1 MGINTR
7 WRPYVPVARRRAH
20 AARGLQTLREN
31 GTAIEPIA
39 IHGQKIARSFWGV
52 AWCRHIE
59 GFSDHANRLPRG
71 RTYVRNGA
79 VGHLAI
85 SRGTIAAVV
94 SGSALYHIAITIDPL
109 PRRRWQHLI
118 AQCTGEI
125 GSLLELL
132 QGRFSDR
139 VMAIVTDR
147 AHGLFPEPAD
157 THFSCSCPDGAVMCK
172 HVAAVLYGV
181 GARLD
186 ERPELLFVL
195 RGVDHDALIT
205 AGIDAAAVPRRGGT
219 RRRLAT
225 TDLAGVFGVAID
237 TDPQPTDEPQAG
249 APSAAIPTPVASA
262 CQQRQSPLRKGPAT
276 VTQKKTTRKRRAI
289 PRKKP

>member
-1 MGINTR
+1 MGTNTR
-7 WRPYVPVARRRAH
+7 WRSYVPVARRRAH
-20 AARGLQTLREN
+20 AARGLQALRKN
-31 GTAIEPIA
+31 GIAIEPIA

-85 SRGTIAAVV
+85 SRGTITAVG
-94 SGSALYHIAITIDPL
+94 SGSALYHITITIDPL
-109 PRRRWQHLI
+109 PGRRWQHLI

-132 QGRFSDR
+132 EGPFSDR
-139 VMAIVTDR
+139 VMTIVTDR

-172 HVAAVLYGV
+172 HIAAVLYGV

-186 ERPELLFVL
+186 ERRELLFVL

-205 AGIDAAAVPRRGGT
+205 AGIDAAALPRRGGT

-225 TDLAGVFGVAID
+225 TDLARVFGVAID
-237 TDPQPTDEPQAG
+237 VDPHPAHPPQAG
-249 APSAAIPTPVASA
+249 APSTAIPAPVSSA
-262 CQQRQSPLRKGPAT
+262 RRKRQSPRKGPT
-276 VTQKKTTRKRRAI
+276 PVTQKKRARPPRTI